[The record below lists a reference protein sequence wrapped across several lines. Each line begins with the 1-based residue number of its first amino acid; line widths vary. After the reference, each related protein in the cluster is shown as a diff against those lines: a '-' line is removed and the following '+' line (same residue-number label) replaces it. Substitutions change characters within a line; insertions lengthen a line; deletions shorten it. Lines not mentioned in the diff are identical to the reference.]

1 MTFGMKTWN
10 GSTIVT
16 IDDNTRAMV
25 YMGKAAIPDQYAH
38 PTVDISCKGV
48 PTVYFGI
55 PVGRSDRAGV
65 AVTGIKAVGT
75 DLWRVSL
82 TVYNPSG
89 AALGLYLRWF
99 GLLNLNYPNG
109 SAEGWGVRAWDG
121 SSRLIFDSG
130 LKMHRLAGNTYATEL
145 VLLPSVPDRNE
156 AKNAYD
162 TSAVLPFSL
171 TNKSIRANARGTVR
185 FPEYVG
191 TYTDFDHT
199 VVDQYNKKTYETVY
213 AGSGSTLNVMRVVT
227 DEIMFE
233 TAIPLLIDMS
243 KYQTVYSR
251 LAVIDNAVFP

>member
-38 PTVDISCKGV
+38 TTVDISCKGV